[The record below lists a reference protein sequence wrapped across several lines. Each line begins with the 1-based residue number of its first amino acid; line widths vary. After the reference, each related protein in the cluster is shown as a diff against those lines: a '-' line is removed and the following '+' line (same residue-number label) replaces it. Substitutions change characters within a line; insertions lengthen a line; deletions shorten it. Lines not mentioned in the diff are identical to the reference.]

1 MEQAHC
7 VVKRRMNPELG
18 CGSFRTAQRS
28 LQGDEA
34 RQLRQKDHTEG
45 LAKGAVRARNCVMA
59 QLFGGTAY
67 ERCFE
72 GQTGSVTFVQQNRS
86 ISLEPLFMPT
96 PVRAARDRCSPS
108 GSHAAARC

>member
-1 MEQAHC
+1 
-7 VVKRRMNPELG
+7 MNPELG

-34 RQLRQKDHTEG
+34 RQLRQKDQPEG
-45 LAKGAVRARNCVMA
+45 LAKGAVRAHNRVMA

-72 GQTGSVTFVQQNRS
+72 GQTGSVTFVQHVWTHRRCQKVMVERMNRHRCHH
-86 ISLEPLFMPT
+86 LFGLS
-96 PVRAARDRCSPS
+96 CE
-108 GSHAAARC
+108 GHQ